1 MEVLHSYTFFFF
13 FFIAFQQL
21 LRKILKHTHSKLNNE
36 CSRHWIFREVE
47 MQATIPLAAYFGKN
61 MR

>member
-1 MEVLHSYTFFFF
+1 MEVLHSFFFF
-13 FFIAFQQL
+13 FAFEPL
-21 LRKILKHTHSKLNNE
+21 LRQILKHTYSKLNSE
-36 CSRHWIFREVE
+36 CSRYWIFREVE